1 MPSCLQPVL
10 TTQPVYHASKCQHT
24 INTKPAK
31 PQIHTQRKLQKQIH
45 FIKLKVAKHQ
55 NPKLDQAT
63 LYGYLDSL
71 YYKLY
76 ASFQNSGRMTRDMV
90 DHIIDSNLLALG
102 FDFEEDLDGFQIL
115 VRYNVRAHSGS
126 CSIRNFRSVPFS
138 GHCGE
143 CRRPLRHTEARPND
157 HLFLEIIFK
166 KKLYLFYN
174 ANPNLM
180 IIL

>member
-1 MPSCLQPVL
+1 
-10 TTQPVYHASKCQHT
+10 
-24 INTKPAK
+24 
-31 PQIHTQRKLQKQIH
+31 
-45 FIKLKVAKHQ
+45 
-55 NPKLDQAT
+55 
-63 LYGYLDSL
+63 
-71 YYKLY
+71 
-76 ASFQNSGRMTRDMV
+76 MTRDKV
-90 DHIIDSNLLALG
+90 DHIIVFNLLALS

-166 KKLYLFYN
+166 KIIFVLQRKPKPNDHSIKKWSHSIKESLSCALIYLLSSAF
-174 ANPNLM
+174 
-180 IIL
+180 

>member
-1 MPSCLQPVL
+1 ML

-24 INTKPAK
+24 INTKPAR
-31 PQIHTQRKLQKQIH
+31 PQIHIQRKLQKQIH
-45 FIKLKVAKHQ
+45 FIKLKVAKHWNQ
-55 NPKLDQAT
+55 KLDQAT
-63 LYGYLDSL
+63 LDEYLDSL

-76 ASFQNSGRMTRDMV
+76 DSFQNSGRMTRDMV

-138 GHCGE
+138 GHCSE